1 MRIAYTTG
9 SIIPSAAANSVQV
22 LRMCEALGSLGHDV
36 TLHAADGGG
45 SEAEVFAT
53 YGVRPTFRLER
64 HRKPA
69 RPGLGPSLYLAQVTG
84 SLLRGARPDV
94 VYSRG
99 VRYLL
104 AAAPLRVPLVY
115 EAHAMVL
122 PGPRRR
128 TREALFAL
136 PQFKRVVC
144 VSEGLRQDLLA
155 AYPSL
160 PAERVTVAHDAAVAV
175 DFASMAPLSPW
186 PARAGALQVGYVGG
200 IYAGR
205 GIEQLVEVARRL
217 PKVDVHVVGGHVTE
231 LSTIGEVP
239 ANLRS
244 HGRVPPSEVPRY
256 LAQFDVLMAPFQ
268 ARVAVAGGRGDT
280 SRWMSPLK
288 IFEYMSTGRAIICSD
303 MPVLREV
310 LTDNATA
317 LLVPSADVD
326 GWVAAVQ
333 RLQDAALRARLGAA
347 ARAHFEASYTWAQRA
362 RAVIAGLE

>member
-22 LRMCEALGSLGHDV
+22 LRMCEALGAQGHDV
-36 TLHAADGGG
+36 TLHSADGGG
-45 SEAEVFAT
+45 TEDAVFST
-53 YGVRPTFRLER
+53 YNVRPTFRLLR
-64 HRKPA
+64 HKKPTL
-69 RPGLGPSLYLAQVTG
+69 RGLGPAAYLAQVTAA
-84 SLLRGARPDV
+84 LLSGPRPDV

-104 AAAPLRVPLVY
+104 AASALRVPLVY
-115 EAHAMVL
+115 EAHAMAL

-136 PQFKRVVC
+136 PTFARVVC
-144 VSEGLRQDLLA
+144 VSEGLRQDMLA

-160 PAERVTVAHDAAVAV
+160 EAERVFVAHDAAVPI
-175 DFASMAPLSPW
+175 DFQSVVPAAPW
-186 PARAGALQVGYVGG
+186 PGRSGALQVGYVGG

-217 PKVDVHVVGGHVTE
+217 PGVDVHIVGGDAAEVPN
-231 LSTIGEVP
+231 IGQIP
-239 ANLRS
+239 ANLYS
-244 HGRVPPSEVPRY
+244 HGRVLPSEVPTY
-256 LAQFDVLMAPFQ
+256 LARFDVLMAPFQ
-268 ARVAVAGGRGDT
+268 ARVAVAGNRGDT

-288 IFEYMSTGRAIICSD
+288 IFEYLSTGRAIVCSD

-310 LTDNATA
+310 LTDDETA

-326 GWVAAVQ
+326 AWVGAVQ
-333 RLQDAALRARLGAA
+333 RLEDAALRARLGAA
-347 ARAHFEASYTWAQRA
+347 ARATFERHYTWDQRA
-362 RAVIAGLE
+362 RHVLAGL